1 MGSINDNSSFLLG
14 TIDMRREACEVALE
28 QGNEELARKFTYELV
43 ANYGLDDDEV
53 GRRVRASINDRA
65 LEIAK
70 AESGFPSGP
79 AFTQDNEFVE
89 VVRSG
94 ERMAFKQLQRAAVFA
109 FENSDR
115 LKVQDPEV
123 CIQFRDMLVEM
134 FDAVSEMSATQQEKS
149 SLLKR
154 LGNDLLYTIQNKGLI
169 DSLIHD
175 ASQVWLKAQEAQRWP
190 GTQSL

>member
-70 AESGFPSGP
+70 AESGFPGGP

-89 VVRSG
+89 AVRSG
-94 ERMAFKQLQRAAVFA
+94 ERMAFKQLQRAAMFA

-115 LKVQDPEV
+115 LKVQDPEI

-134 FDAVSEMSATQQEKS
+134 FDAVSVMSATQQELS
-149 SLLKR
+149 CLLM
-154 LGNDLLYTIQNKGLI
+154 
-169 DSLIHD
+169 
-175 ASQVWLKAQEAQRWP
+175 
-190 GTQSL
+190 